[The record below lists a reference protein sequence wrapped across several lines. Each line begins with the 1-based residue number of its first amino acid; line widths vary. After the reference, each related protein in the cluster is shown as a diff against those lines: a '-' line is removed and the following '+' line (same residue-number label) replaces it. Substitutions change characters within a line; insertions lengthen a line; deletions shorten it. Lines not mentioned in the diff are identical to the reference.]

1 MKVQNPDHRDLDAF
15 YSLEDYQPG
24 TNATFFSPQGGLR
37 ISYDE
42 LGHALQMILNNGKY
56 RGKQVLR
63 PGALREMMTTQWTYD
78 PAKQNGDT
86 NRGSN
91 EAYGLAMYPIFGN
104 GTSRGVKD
112 HALNLWGHT
121 GEAYGLLS
129 GLFVVPGTK
138 NGFLY
143 MMNGEAVAED
153 DDPRSE
159 GKFSGHYVWE
169 ENIMDAICDEAFF

>member
-1 MKVQNPDHRDLDAF
+1 M
-15 YSLEDYQPG
+15 
-24 TNATFFSPQGGLR
+24 
-37 ISYDE
+37 
-42 LGHALQMILNNGKY
+42 
-56 RGKQVLR
+56 LR

-86 NRGSN
+86 NRGSI

-129 GLFVVPGTK
+129 GLFVVPGTR
-138 NGFLY
+138 
-143 MMNGEAVAED
+143 AD
-153 DDPRSE
+153 S
-159 GKFSGHYVWE
+159 ST
-169 ENIMDAICDEAFF
+169 